1 MSDKAF
7 AVALVLDLP
16 LDHKIILAVIA
27 LCADEDG
34 LFDLEDLEPVTANP
48 WLRCAFDADV
58 VGLEKLALMFCAYRM
73 PATSR
78 SPLSFADSD
87 IPLLARVCSVSDAEA
102 GSVISRLRAVKL
114 IAALH

>member
-7 AVALVLDLP
+7 AVALLVDLP
-16 LDHKIILAVIA
+16 LDRKLILAAVA

-34 LFDLEDLEPVTANP
+34 LVDLEDLEPVTANP
-48 WLRCAFDADV
+48 WLRYAFHADV
-58 VGLEKLALMFCAYRM
+58 GGLEKLAVMFCAYRM

-78 SPLSFADSD
+78 GPLSFADSD
-87 IPLLARVCSVSDAEA
+87 IPDLARVCSVSDAEA